1 MRAAALRYLERGL
14 RTIDDCDPEY
24 RRPAVAPA
32 DGAVLAFER
41 IGLLSSEEADRWRT
55 RFADA
60 AAGRGN
66 EVEPPLSE
74 DARAAG
80 ADHLGR
86 LLARVPPLRRRP
98 HADEFTVQVECATA
112 IETLHAVGALDQREH
127 ADWDARLQA
136 AEAPWLD
143 EPLPP
148 SGGDVAYVIE
158 IPPET
163 EEEAAA
169 DAADQAAWEARP
181 KSEALCRV
189 VIGSP
194 ERHAGLAMVAV
205 CVHEDATSLH
215 FHFLG
220 GTTPSDALHR
230 RSLKAFSDL
239 VDRLEPPVLRDDRG
253 TAYEPVDPRP
263 VSASGSGGMPDV
275 DRRQVVTGAWLY
287 TPAAPADAT
296 TFIAELASERWTVT
310 AAS

>member
-14 RTIDDCDPEY
+14 RRVDDCESEY
-24 RRPAVAPA
+24 RQPAVAPV

-41 IGLLSSEEADRWRT
+41 IGLLSSGEAARWRA

-60 AAGRGN
+60 AAGRGI

-80 ADHLGR
+80 ADHLAR

-98 HADEFTVQVECATA
+98 DAGESTIQEECASA
-112 IETLHAVGALDQREH
+112 IETLHAVGALDQREQ

-148 SGGDVAYVIE
+148 SGGDVAYAIE

-181 KSEALCRV
+181 KAEALRRV

-220 GTTPSDALHR
+220 GTTPSEASQR

-253 TAYEPVDPRP
+253 TAFEPVHPRP
-263 VSASGSGGMPDV
+263 TSASGTGGMPDG

-296 TFIAELASERWTVT
+296 TFIAQLAAECWRLT
-310 AAS
+310 AR